1 MKTNGTYDV
10 EHFVDLTAVTDEK
23 LLKLRDVAGD
33 HLQDTFAEYMAARDR
48 SIAIQ
53 MELQSRGIIKPKD

>member
-10 EHFVDLTAVTDEK
+10 EHFVDLTVVTDEK

-33 HLQDTFAEYMAARDR
+33 HLRDTFTEYMAARDR
-48 SIAIQ
+48 SISIQ
-53 MELQSRGIIKPKD
+53 LELQNRGIIKPKD